1 HGSPRRSRAFAPVL
15 RDVAKRGP
23 IYVDD
28 DLPRGTLA
36 VSSPAPIIAVCKDR
50 YRARQTPAESRGIF
64 LVPITMVAI
73 KAKSP

>member
-1 HGSPRRSRAFAPVL
+1 MIFLAEHGL
-15 RDVAKRGP
+15 
-23 IYVDD
+23 
-28 DLPRGTLA
+28 

>member
-1 HGSPRRSRAFAPVL
+1 MGGQLA
-15 RDVAKRGP
+15 
-23 IYVDD
+23 
-28 DLPRGTLA
+28 GTHNCL
-36 VSSPAPIIAVCKDR
+36 CKDR